1 MSEWS
6 WKVAS
11 SETNTRL
18 NLRYEPGNWGD
29 VLKGTWAVTVA
40 RALPEGFRYLDPFA
54 GAPDYPLLEPVARR
68 LSGLPKTQTF
78 VEAQRPWLEQGLLA
92 STATLV
98 GGRAELFDLD
108 PERRGRWPQALPLTD
123 AAEALGRETDFLLW
137 DPYDFAERWS
147 EWTTELARAAR
158 RHPVLIYLYNK
169 ACRGVS
175 QTRQYESMRRR
186 FEGLPVLAGRI
197 PSDEWL
203 PRAWHEMLLVD
214 GTGVLERVRDDLT
227 EETRSL
233 ASLLAERGAVD

>member
-1 MSEWS
+1 M
-6 WKVAS
+6 AS
-11 SETNTRL
+11 PEANARL

-68 LSGLPKTQTF
+68 LSGLPPDQPY
-78 VEAQRPWLEQGLLA
+78 VAAQRPWLEQGLLA
-92 STATLV
+92 STASLV
-98 GGRAELFDLD
+98 GGRAEVFDLD
-108 PERRGRWPQALPLTD
+108 PERRGRWARPLAVSD
-123 AAEALGRETDFLLW
+123 AAETLGRETDFLLW

-158 RHPVLIYLYNK
+158 RHPVLIYLYSK

-197 PSDEWL
+197 PSDERL
-203 PRAWHEMLLVD
+203 PRASHEMLLVD
-214 GTGVLERVRDDLT
+214 GTGLLERVRPALV
-227 EETRSL
+227 EETLRL
-233 ASLLAERGAVD
+233 ARLLAERGAVD